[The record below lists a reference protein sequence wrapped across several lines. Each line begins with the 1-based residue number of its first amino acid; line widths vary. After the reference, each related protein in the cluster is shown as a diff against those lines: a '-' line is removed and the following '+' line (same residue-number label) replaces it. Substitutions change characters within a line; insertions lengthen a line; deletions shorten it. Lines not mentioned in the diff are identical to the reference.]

1 MQLGDFLWTLVV
13 IFFMVCYFMILF
25 SVISD
30 LFRNHDMSGWIKALW
45 IILLFVVPFLSLLVY
60 VIVYHN
66 GMQERSNAAAKQYQQ
81 AQQDYVKQLAGT
93 TDPAD
98 QIAKAHELLNSGAIS
113 QAEFDSIK
121 TKALA

>member
-98 QIAKAHELLNSGAIS
+98 QIAKAHALLNSGAIS

>member
-30 LFRNHDMSGWIKALW
+30 LFRNHDMSVWIKALW

>member
-66 GMQERSNAAAKQYQQ
+66 GMRERSEAAAKQYQK

-98 QIAKAHELLNSGAIS
+98 QIAKAHDLLNSGAIS

>member
-121 TKALA
+121 SKALA

>member
-1 MQLGDFLWTLVV
+1 M
-13 IFFMVCYFMILF
+13 
-25 SVISD
+25 
-30 LFRNHDMSGWIKALW
+30 
-45 IILLFVVPFLSLLVY
+45 
-60 VIVYHN
+60 IVYHN
-66 GMQERSNAAAKQYQQ
+66 GMRERSEAAAKQYQK

-98 QIAKAHELLNSGAIS
+98 QIAKAHDLLNSGAIS